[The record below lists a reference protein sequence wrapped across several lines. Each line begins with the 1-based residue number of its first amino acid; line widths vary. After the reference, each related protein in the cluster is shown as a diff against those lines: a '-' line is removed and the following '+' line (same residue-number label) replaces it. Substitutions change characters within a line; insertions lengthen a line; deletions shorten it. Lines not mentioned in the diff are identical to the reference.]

1 MKPNKLFL
9 NVPQVLAHRGHH
21 WSLLQNACRSMW
33 NCAHTAIL
41 YCFSRGHGSGM
52 LTVDALRGVVW
63 HPFAMAVDCLLDM
76 LVHLH
81 DEAEK
86 NKKVTV
92 TTSVKNGVF
101 P

>member
-1 MKPNKLFL
+1 
-9 NVPQVLAHRGHH
+9 
-21 WSLLQNACRSMW
+21 MW

-41 YCFSRGHGSGM
+41 YCFSRGHSSGM

-76 LVHLH
+76 LMHLQ

-86 NKKVTV
+86 TKKVRRM
-92 TTSVKNGVF
+92 TSCTKQSFKLTWYLVLKVIPHICEWLPICRKCF
-101 P
+101 LH